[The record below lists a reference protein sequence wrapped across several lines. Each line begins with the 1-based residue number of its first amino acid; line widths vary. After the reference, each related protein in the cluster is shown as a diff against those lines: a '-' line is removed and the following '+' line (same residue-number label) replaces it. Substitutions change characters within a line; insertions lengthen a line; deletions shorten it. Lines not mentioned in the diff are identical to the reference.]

1 MVLLPAS
8 AQQCLLT
15 GRVCDAETGE
25 PLAGAIIEAQP
36 ERARATTDN
45 EGLFR
50 MHIGATGSQELI
62 TSYLGYQNKRTR
74 INAEGK
80 TQLKKEIYLT
90 PTPPTLKEVVVM
102 GKTESRRIRERAM
115 PVTVLTAAQLAGS
128 VSNVSDILSKTMG
141 VTTRSMGGAVNI
153 VIKEYPPCYL
163 DVSYTIGSHGTHKI
177 SSVLKRNLAG
187 PGLEIGGGGFYTHAD
202 NDYTMESPFQKGLT
216 IKRDH
221 DRFNAAAGAIGL
233 KARKWYFDELKLTL
247 EGITN
252 NKQKIEGEENCIWLM
267 TTYYAGN
274 GKLYATADVPKYW
287 ADPKMP
293 NYLRDRSVVALEI
306 DIYKKTVKKLPI
318 PHDCAYAS
326 HVTSYDDVMLFSV
339 YGENASGFYSYAPKT
354 GKASDSPVVVTKG
367 YAFWCHQFK

>member
-1 MVLLPAS
+1 MAAMLMALLPAS

-74 INAEGK
+74 I
-80 TQLKKEIYLT
+80 
-90 PTPPTLKEVVVM
+90 
-102 GKTESRRIRERAM
+102 
-115 PVTVLTAAQLAGS
+115 
-128 VSNVSDILSKTMG
+128 ILSKTMG
-141 VTTRSMGGAVNI
+141 VTTRSMGGAMNI

-177 SSVLKRNLAG
+177 SSVLKRDLAG

-221 DRFNAAAGAIGL
+221 NRFNAAAGVIGL

-274 GKLYATADVPKYW
+274 GKLYATAGVPKYW

-354 GKASDSPVVVTKG
+354 CKASDSPVVVTKG